1 MSTLSNS
8 QSGRNALVGII
19 WLFLLVFGL
28 VTLIS
33 EEDFFTKLSI
43 FSVIVLIGL
52 LIYIAAG
59 LYIVKEWER
68 LPVLRLG
75 KFKGIKGPGV
85 TLVWPVIETV
95 PKIVTLRI
103 VPYKFSA
110 EQTMTKDNIPV
121 SVDAVVYYRVID
133 PEKAILNVED
143 YEIATQLASQT
154 SLREV
159 IGMVELDELLAHREK
174 IAGHL
179 QEIIDEKTEAWGIK
193 VTSVE
198 IRDIKI
204 PQQLQ
209 DAIAMQAQAERERRA
224 RVTLAQAEVEA
235 SKKMLEAAKTYKSNP
250 LAFELRWLNILY
262 EIGRQNN
269 TLMLI
274 PARFPVVLEPGSKLM
289 EILGFPA
296 KFNFSE
302 EEEEKSDN
310 E

>member
-1 MSTLSNS
+1 MTNGTSARGSLVAFIWFFLAIFGIMAAMQGGMTAIFTLIIIIII
-8 QSGRNALVGII
+8 GALVY
-19 WLFLLVFGL
+19 
-28 VTLIS
+28 
-33 EEDFFTKLSI
+33 I
-43 FSVIVLIGL
+43 F
-52 LIYIAAG
+52 AG
-59 LYIVKEWER
+59 LYIIKEWER
-68 LPVLRLG
+68 LPILRLG
-75 KFKGIKGPGV
+75 KFVGIRGPGV
-85 TLVWPVIETV
+85 KIVFPVIESV
-95 PKIVTLRI
+95 PRRISLRI
-103 VPYKFSA
+103 MPYKFVA
-110 EQTMTKDNIPV
+110 EQTMTRDNIPV

-143 YEIATQLASQT
+143 FEVATQLASQT

-174 IAGHL
+174 IAAHL
-179 QEIIDEKTEAWGIK
+179 QEIIDEKTESWGVK

-198 IRDIKI
+198 IRDIQI

-235 SKKMLEAAKTYKSNP
+235 SRKMLEAARTYKSSP

-274 PARFPVVLEPGSKLM
+274 PARFPIVLEPGQKMM
-289 EILGFPA
+289 EILGFPP
-296 KFNFSE
+296 KFDMFGE
-302 EEEEKSDN
+302 TEKEEKK
-310 E
+310 EKKE

>member
-1 MSTLSNS
+1 MPNGMTNR
-8 QSGRNALVGII
+8 GPLVGFIWFFLAIFGIMAMLEGGVTAYLTIFII
-19 WLFLLVFGL
+19 IIIGILVY
-28 VTLIS
+28 
-33 EEDFFTKLSI
+33 I
-43 FSVIVLIGL
+43 F
-52 LIYIAAG
+52 AG

-75 KFKGIKGPGV
+75 KFVGIRGAGV
-85 TLVWPVIETV
+85 KLVLPVLESV
-95 PKIVTLRI
+95 PRKITLRI
-103 VPYKFSA
+103 IPYKFLA

-121 SVDAVVYYRVID
+121 SVDAVVYYRVVD

-159 IGMVELDELLAHREK
+159 IGVVELDELLSHREK
-174 IAGHL
+174 VAHHL
-179 QEIIDEKTEAWGIK
+179 QEIIDEKTETWGVK

-235 SKKMLEAAKTYKSNP
+235 SQKMLDAAKKYKANP

-274 PARFPVVLEPGSKLM
+274 PVRFPVVLEPGDKLL
-289 EILGFPA
+289 EVLGFPP
-296 KFNFSE
+296 KFSMFE
-302 EEEEKSDN
+302 EGEEEEKK
-310 E
+310 EK